1 LAWSTPATAVANTQ
15 LPAATWNLSVRDNMN
30 TLAPAIADLPNE
42 LVIRQSSSSG
52 TVRSITTN
60 GGVATDTIATL
71 ESTTSTSYTNLTT
84 VGPQVTVN
92 SPSGWVFVV
101 AYVNTQTTVTAT
113 GGTDGSGMSYELD
126 GPVTSIAASDTWAT
140 MTSQPVAAPSENTQF
155 RTTSARLHAVTAN
168 EDVVITCKYRTTSGT
183 GYYSNRYLLAL
194 PL

>member
-1 LAWSTPATAVANTQ
+1 MSWTAPLTAVANTSF
-15 LPAATWNLSVRDNMN
+15 AAADWNTYVRDNMLE
-30 TLAPAIADLPNE
+30 LAPAIADLPNE
-42 LVIRQSSSSG
+42 LLVRQSSSSG
-52 TVRSITTN
+52 AVRQIVTN

-71 ESTTSTSYTNLTT
+71 ESTTSTSYTDLTT
-84 VGPQVTVN
+84 VGPRVTVN

-140 MTSQPVAAPSENTQF
+140 MTSLPVATPDENTQF
-155 RTTSARLHAVTAN
+155 RTTSARLHAITAN
-168 EDVVITCKYRTTSGT
+168 EDVVITCKYRTTMGT
-183 GYYSNRYLLAL
+183 GYYANRYLLAL